1 MRQGKTIKR
10 MAAYLAAMTVCLGMA
25 QNADAQNI
33 KVKVPVSTRFVEVTS
48 EGVNVRRLPNATS
61 GKIMTWHSDAGSIDT
76 YTKIFYSDTESGKY
90 RPNRNTGAYIDA
102 FHPIQGDMLVIAS
115 ANPTL
120 SNGWYNVIVDAE
132 EYAGNPGNA
141 NAKLGW
147 IKSDFCG
154 KPIEMVRD
162 GSSDGLSF
170 PISFTW
176 DGENARN
183 IPGKL
188 IKPNEG
194 GFQRGTGKYAK
205 LRLHISGNDQDQLL
219 LISSAV
225 TIDGFT
231 LVARSSI
238 SIVQDEEMTSKFAL
252 EEMENDM
259 GDMGDFGEL
268 VIKLKSGQDMVKNAV
283 FNLIKSPDSVFQLL
297 VDKLFPGGKFPTN
310 EVYIKTWSGEKKII
324 SFGAYDVANEFK
336 TYTLHYDR

>member
-10 MAAYLAAMTVCLGMA
+10 MAAYLAAMTVCWGMA
-25 QNADAQNI
+25 QNADAQDI
-33 KVKVPVSTRFVEVTS
+33 KVKVPVSTRFVEVTA
-48 EGVNVRRLPNATS
+48 EGVNVRRLPNTTS
-61 GKIMTWHSDAGSIDT
+61 GKIMAWYSDAGSIDT
-76 YTKIFYSDTESGKY
+76 YSKIFYSDTESGKY

-102 FHPIQGDMLVIAS
+102 FHPIQGNMLVIAS

-120 SNGWYNVIVDAE
+120 SNGWYNVIVNAE

-176 DGENARN
+176 DGENDRS

-205 LRLHISGNDQDQLL
+205 LRLHISGNEQDQLL
-219 LISSAV
+219 SISTAV

-238 SIVQDEEMTSKFAL
+238 SIVLDEEMTSKFAL

-259 GDMGDFGEL
+259 GDADGL
-268 VIKLKSGQDMVKNAV
+268 AIKLKSGQDMVKNAV

-297 VDKLFPGGKFPTN
+297 VGNLFPGGTFPTD
-310 EVYIKTWSGEKKII
+310 EVYIKTKSGEKKQI

>member
-10 MAAYLAAMTVCLGMA
+10 MAAYLAAMTVCLGMT
-25 QNADAQNI
+25 QNTDAQDI

-102 FHPIQGDMLVIAS
+102 FHPYKGDKFIMAS

-120 SNGWYNVIVDAE
+120 SNGWYNVIVDSE
-132 EYAGNPGNA
+132 E

-176 DGENARN
+176 DGENDRS

-205 LRLHISGNDQDQLL
+205 LRLHISGNEQDQLL
-219 LISSAV
+219 SISTAV

-238 SIVQDEEMTSKFAL
+238 GIVLDEEMTSKFAL

-259 GDMGDFGEL
+259 GDYGEL

-297 VDKLFPGGKFPTN
+297 VDNLFPGGKFPTD
-310 EVYIKTWSGEKKII
+310 EVYIKTKSGEKKQIG
-324 SFGAYDVANEFK
+324 FGAYDVDNEFK

>member
-10 MAAYLAAMTVCLGMA
+10 MAAYIAAMTVCLGMA

-33 KVKVPVSTRFVEVTS
+33 KVKVPVSTRFVEVTA

-61 GKIMTWHSDAGSIDT
+61 GKIMTWHSDGGSIDT
-76 YTKIFYSDTESGKY
+76 YTKIFYADTEANKY
-90 RPNRNTGAYIDA
+90 RASRYTGAYIDA
-102 FHPIQGDMLVIAS
+102 FHPYKGSILIMPS
-115 ANPTL
+115 TNPTPV
-120 SNGWYNVIVDAE
+120 NGWYNVIVDAE
-132 EYAGNPGNA
+132 ENAGNPGNA

-176 DGENARN
+176 DGENDRN

-205 LRLHISGNDQDQLL
+205 LRLHISGNEQDQLL
-219 LISSAV
+219 SISTAV

-238 SIVQDEEMTSKFAL
+238 GIVLDEEMTSKFAL
-252 EEMENDM
+252 EMMEGGMEDY
-259 GDMGDFGEL
+259 DEL

-297 VDKLFPGGKFPTN
+297 VDNLFPGGMFPTD
-310 EVYIKTWSGEKKII
+310 EVYIKTKSGEKKQIG
-324 SFGAYDVANEFK
+324 FGSYDVANEFK

>member
-25 QNADAQNI
+25 QNADAQDI

-102 FHPIQGDMLVIAS
+102 FHPYKGDKLVIAS
-115 ANPTL
+115 TNPTPV
-120 SNGWYNVIVDAE
+120 NGWYNVIVNAE
-132 EYAGNPGNA
+132 EYAGNLGNA

-162 GSSDGLSF
+162 GSSDNLSY
-170 PISFTW
+170 PITVTW
-176 DGENARN
+176 NGEKDRYEY
-183 IPGKL
+183 GKD

-194 GFQRGTGKYAK
+194 GFQRGTGKYSK
-205 LRLHISGNDQDQLL
+205 LRLHISGNEQDKCLS
-219 LISSAV
+219 ISTAV

-231 LVARSSI
+231 LVARNSI

-252 EEMENDM
+252 EEINY
-259 GDMGDFGEL
+259 DMGDFGEL

-297 VDKLFPGGKFPTN
+297 VNYLFPGGNFPTN
-310 EVYIKTWSGEKKII
+310 EVYIKTKSGEKKQIG
-324 SFGAYDVANEFK
+324 FGSYDVANEFK